1 MNTRPLSASLFAA
14 LAAAVVLATLPLR
27 DAHAQNPT
35 DTKIRLMAEALRARD
50 AGDLAGAQKALAQL
64 TALSPED
71 KAVQR
76 LRAEIEAQ
84 ATAQRAALEQ
94 RAASEQAAIAAA
106 RRVPANRAP
115 EPTRAAVA
123 SAGKSPP
130 FRGRD
135 GGCSHS

>member
-1 MNTRPLSASLFAA
+1 MNTRSLPASLLAA
-14 LAAAVVLATLPLR
+14 LAAVVVLATLPLH
-27 DAHAQNPT
+27 DARAQNPT

-84 ATAQRAALEQ
+84 ATAQRSALEQ
-94 RAASEQAAIAAA
+94 RAASEQATIAD
-106 RRVPANRAP
+106 RKS
-115 EPTRAAVA
+115 TRLN
-123 SAGKSPP
+123 S
-130 FRGRD
+130 
-135 GGCSHS
+135 SH